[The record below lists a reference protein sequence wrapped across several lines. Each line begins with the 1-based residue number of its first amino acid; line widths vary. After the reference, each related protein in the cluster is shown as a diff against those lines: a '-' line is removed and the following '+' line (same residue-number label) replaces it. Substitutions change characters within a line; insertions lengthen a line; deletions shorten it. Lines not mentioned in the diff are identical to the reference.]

1 MLKFIAKR
9 YAIMKNLF
17 CVQDKVIVITGAAGV
32 LGTSM
37 VHHFA
42 EQGARVV
49 ILDRNETAGRALEQ
63 AVREEGGEVLFLYT
77 DVLDRSLL
85 EQNYT
90 DIMARWGRI
99 DVLING
105 AGGNMA
111 GATIPPDKTIFD
123 LDLEAVRKVVDLN
136 LFGIILPTMVFT
148 KAMIE
153 QKQGSIINISSES
166 AIRPLTRVAGYGVAK
181 AAVTNFTKYMCG
193 ELATKYG
200 PGLRVNAI
208 APGFFITEQN
218 RTLLLNPD
226 GSLTERSKKILAHTP
241 FGRFGEPE
249 ELLGTLQWLASDASK
264 FVSGTMTVIDG
275 GFDAFSI

>member
-1 MLKFIAKR
+1 
-9 YAIMKNLF
+9 MKNLF

-63 AVREEGGEVLFLYT
+63 AVREKGGEVLFLYT

-90 DIMARWGRI
+90 DIMAHWGRI

-218 RTLLLNPD
+218 RALLLNPD

>member
-1 MLKFIAKR
+1 ME
-9 YAIMKNLF
+9 NLF
-17 CVQDKVIVITGAAGV
+17 NVKDQVIVITGAAGI

-42 EQGARVV
+42 AQGAKVV
-49 ILDRNETAGRALEQ
+49 ILDRNEEGGKALEA
-63 AVREEGGEVLFLYT
+63 AVKQEGGEVTFLYT
-77 DVLDRSLL
+77 DVLKKEVL
-85 EQNYT
+85 EQNYN
-90 DIMARWGRI
+90 DIMAKYGRI

-105 AGGNMA
+105 AGGNMP
-111 GATIPPDKTIFD
+111 GATIAPDKTIFD

-153 QKQGSIINISSES
+153 QKKGSIINISSES

-226 GSLTERSKKILAHTP
+226 GSYTDRSKAILNHTP

-249 ELLGTLQWLASDASK
+249 ELLGSLQFLASDASK
-264 FVSGTMTVIDG
+264 FVSGTMIVIDG